1 MNKLKFYSL
10 VTLIGALNGLFLLYP
25 VHEILFYIDRMRF
38 MHGSKGLVPFLEEEL
53 NFLLNGEN
61 LIVPSFYCLL
71 GITLALIS
79 AKMYR
84 SATKHKL
91 FVQQVADEL
100 GKSIEQ
106 LIAQGE
112 GPLIEFKS
120 TLRWDVQHTKVNK
133 ALETVIL
140 KTLSGFMNSGG
151 GTLLIGVSDELE
163 ILGLED
169 DYKSLKK
176 KNRDGF
182 ELTLM
187 TLVSNNLGT
196 DLCRQVHIL
205 FHEIDGKDVC
215 RVIISG
221 APRPVYLKHENK
233 LKLFVRAGGSTRDL
247 NLQEAVQYISDNWK
261 KA

>member
-1 MNKLKFYSL
+1 MNNLKFYSYVIL
-10 VTLIGALNGLFLLYP
+10 AGALTGIFVLFPIHETLYYLEHSEFIRN
-25 VHEILFYIDRMRF
+25 HEGFI
-38 MHGSKGLVPFLEEEL
+38 PFLKDEFTFLTTGDEL
-53 NFLLNGEN
+53 AA
-61 LIVPSFYCLL
+61 PSFYMMI
-71 GITLALIS
+71 GISLALIS

-84 SATKHKL
+84 SATKNKL
-91 FVQQVADEL
+91 FIQQVADEL

-106 LIAQGE
+106 LITQGE
-112 GPLIEFKS
+112 GPLLEFKS
-120 TLRWDVQHTKVNK
+120 TLRWDIQQNKVNK
-133 ALETVIL
+133 ALEIVIL

-163 ILGLED
+163 VLGLED
-169 DYKSLKK
+169 DYKTLKK

-196 DLCRQVHIL
+196 DLCRQVHTL

-215 RVIISG
+215 HIIISG

-247 NLQEAVQYISDNWK
+247 NLQEAVEYISDNWR

>member
-1 MNKLKFYSL
+1 MKKSKFYGL
-10 VTLIGALNGLFLLYP
+10 VITIGAFTGLFLLYP
-25 VHEILFYIDRMRF
+25 IHKTLYYFEDMRF
-38 MHGSKGLVPFLEEEL
+38 MHGSDGLLPFLKDEMDFMLRGEKL
-53 NFLLNGEN
+53 FTPIFYIFLS
-61 LIVPSFYCLL
+61 SF
-71 GITLALIS
+71 LAFIS
-79 AKMYR
+79 AKLYKTV
-84 SATKHKL
+84 SENKL
-91 FVQQVADEL
+91 FIQQVSEEL
-100 GKSIEQ
+100 GKNIQ
-106 LIAQGE
+106 HLIAEGE
-112 GPLIEFKS
+112 GPLLEFKS
-120 TLRWDVQHTKVNK
+120 TLRWDMQHSKVNK
-133 ALETVIL
+133 TLETVIL

-163 ILGLED
+163 VLGLEA
-169 DYKSLKK
+169 DYNTLKK

-205 FHEIDGKDVC
+205 FHEIEGKDVC

-247 NLQEAVQYISDNWK
+247 NLQEAVEYISDHWK
-261 KA
+261 KV